1 MEKWLVAN
9 KGADFE
15 SWSKTYGISPV
26 LARIIRNRGLTDS
39 SRVGMFLNGKLSD
52 CHSPWLLVDMDR
64 AVEGLCEAIG
74 KGDFIRVIGDYDVDG
89 ICSSYIL
96 TGGLRK
102 LGAKVDTAI
111 PHRIHDGYGLNDH
124 LIEEAAADGV
134 KWIVTC
140 DNGIA
145 ASPQVQLAGELGMQ
159 VIITDHHEVPFE
171 EEGEKRRELLPP
183 AFAVVDPKRAEDT
196 YPFSGICGAVVAY
209 KLILALTER
218 MERNGAAPNMG
229 EVLEE
234 LLEFAAFATVCDVME
249 LADENRVLVKEGLK
263 RIRRTRNLGLQ
274 ALIQVND
281 LKQEEI
287 NVYHLGFVLGPCLN
301 ATGRLDTAKRAL
313 ELLECTTVSEA
324 VEIATQLKELN
335 DSRKNLTLQGVE
347 LGEKY
352 IEEKQLKKDKVWL
365 LYLPQVHES
374 LAGIIAGRIREKY
387 YHPVFVLTRGE
398 DGVKGSGRSIESY
411 HMYEGMTA
419 VKQYFTR
426 FGGHK
431 MAAGLSMREED
442 LEAFRREI
450 NEKAALTEDDF
461 IPRVHVDMVLPLS
474 IADMGLAEEL
484 ELLEPF
490 GVGNPKP
497 LFAQKDL
504 LFVGASL
511 MGKNRSMARFRVK
524 CENGE
529 QKQMVYFG
537 DVENFKTF
545 LEEKYGPGS
554 FETLLAGQGSY
565 PVSVVYQL
573 GINNY
578 QGRSQ
583 VQYILTNFC

>member
-39 SRVGMFLNGKLSD
+39 SRVGMFLNGKLTD
-52 CHSPWLLVDMDR
+52 CHSPWLLTDMDR
-64 AVEGLCEAIG
+64 AVAGLCEAIG
-74 KGDFIRVIGDYDVDG
+74 KGELIRVIGDYDVDG

-96 TGGLRK
+96 TRGLRK
-102 LGAKVDTAI
+102 LGARVDTAI

-124 LIEEAAADGV
+124 LIEEAAEDGV

-145 ASPQVQLAGELGMQ
+145 ASSQVQLAGELGMQ

-171 EEGEKRRELLPP
+171 ENGEERKELLPI

-209 KLILALTER
+209 KLIRALTER
-218 MERNGAAPNMG
+218 MEENGGVPNMG
-229 EVLEE
+229 DVLEE

-263 RIRRTRNLGLQ
+263 RIRRTQNPGLR
-274 ALIQVND
+274 ALIQVNG

-347 LGEKY
+347 LAEQY
-352 IEEKQLKKDKVWL
+352 IEERQLKKDKVWI
-365 LYLPQVHES
+365 LYLPRVHES

-411 HMYEGMTA
+411 HMYDGMSA

-461 IPRVHVDMVLPLS
+461 IPRVHIDMVLPLS

-524 CENGE
+524 CDNGE

-537 DVENFKTF
+537 DAENFKTF

-554 FETLLAGQGSY
+554 FDTLLAGQGSY

>member
-39 SRVGMFLNGKLSD
+39 SRVGMFLNGKLTD
-52 CHSPWLLVDMDR
+52 CHSPWLLTDMDG
-64 AVEGLCEAIG
+64 AVAGLCEAIG
-74 KGDFIRVIGDYDVDG
+74 KGELIRVIGDYDVDG

-96 TGGLRK
+96 TRGLRK
-102 LGAKVDTAI
+102 LGARVDTAI

-124 LIEEAAADGV
+124 LIEEAAEDGV

-145 ASPQVQLAGELGMQ
+145 ASSQVQLAGELGMQ

-171 EEGEKRRELLPP
+171 ENGEERKELLPI

-209 KLILALTER
+209 KLIGALTER
-218 MERNGAAPNMG
+218 MEENGGAPNMG
-229 EVLEE
+229 DVLEE

-263 RIRRTRNLGLQ
+263 RIRRTQNPGLR
-274 ALIQVND
+274 ALIQVNG
-281 LKQEEI
+281 LNQEEI

-347 LGEKY
+347 LAEQY
-352 IEEKQLKKDKVWL
+352 IEEKQLKKDKVWI
-365 LYLPQVHES
+365 LYLPRVHES

-411 HMYEGMTA
+411 HMYDGMSA

-442 LEAFRREI
+442 LEAFRRDI

-461 IPRVHVDMVLPLS
+461 IPRVHIDMVLPLS

-524 CENGE
+524 CDNEE

-537 DVENFKTF
+537 DAENFKTF

-554 FETLLAGQGSY
+554 FDTLLAGQGSY

>member
-1 MEKWLVAN
+1 M
-9 KGADFE
+9 
-15 SWSKTYGISPV
+15 
-26 LARIIRNRGLTDS
+26 
-39 SRVGMFLNGKLSD
+39 NG
-52 CHSPWLLVDMDR
+52 
-64 AVEGLCEAIG
+64 
-74 KGDFIRVIGDYDVDG
+74 
-89 ICSSYIL
+89 
-96 TGGLRK
+96 
-102 LGAKVDTAI
+102 
-111 PHRIHDGYGLNDH
+111 
-124 LIEEAAADGV
+124 
-134 KWIVTC
+134 
-140 DNGIA
+140 
-145 ASPQVQLAGELGMQ
+145 
-159 VIITDHHEVPFE
+159 
-171 EEGEKRRELLPP
+171 
-183 AFAVVDPKRAEDT
+183 
-196 YPFSGICGAVVAY
+196 
-209 KLILALTER
+209 
-218 MERNGAAPNMG
+218 
-229 EVLEE
+229 
-234 LLEFAAFATVCDVME
+234 
-249 LADENRVLVKEGLK
+249 
-263 RIRRTRNLGLQ
+263 
-274 ALIQVND
+274 

-347 LGEKY
+347 LAEQY
-352 IEEKQLKKDKVWL
+352 IEEKQLKKDKVWI
-365 LYLPQVHES
+365 LYLPRVHES

-411 HMYEGMTA
+411 HMYDGMSA

-461 IPRVHVDMVLPLS
+461 IPRVHIDMVLPLS

-511 MGKNRSMARFRVK
+511 MGKNRNMARFRVK
-524 CENGE
+524 CDNEE

-537 DVENFKTF
+537 DAENFKTF

-554 FETLLAGQGSY
+554 FEALLAGQGSY